1 MYYYV
6 SGKAVYITQGKVVL
20 DNGGI
25 GYEIFVSSFTEGHV
39 RAAGENPVRLYTAF
53 IVREDV
59 QELYGFFNLEEKR
72 MFELLISVSGVGP
85 RAAMSVLSTLPVDK
99 LVLCIMSDDAKSIS
113 AAQNIGIRT
122 AQKIILEIKD
132 KLKKEGFSGDNDIG
146 DVTEKVDKG
155 ALDEALLALTSLGY
169 TRSESLSAL
178 KGAPSGAGVE
188 DLIRRALKNLTK

>member
-20 DNGGI
+20 DAGGI
-25 GYEIFVSSFTEGHV
+25 GYEISVSSFTEGRV
-39 RAAGENPVRLYTAF
+39 RAAGDGIVRLYTAF
-53 IVREDV
+53 IVREDA
-59 QELYGFFNLEEKR
+59 QELYGFFTLDEKR
-72 MFELLISVSGVGP
+72 MFELLVSVSGVGP
-85 RAAMSVLSTLPVDK
+85 RAAMSILSTLPVDK

-132 KLKKEGFSGDNDIG
+132 KLKKEGFSVGSEALET
-146 DVTEKVDKG
+146 TEKVDKG

-169 TRSESLSAL
+169 TRSEALTAL

-188 DLIRRALKNLTK
+188 DLIRHALKNLTK